1 MKGII
6 WLVGGSV
13 GGAVGWWIGAE
24 FGVMTGFILST
35 VGTGI
40 GVYFAGRLAAEYL
53 P

>member
-1 MKGII
+1 MKGIV
-6 WLVGGSV
+6 WLVGATV
-13 GGAVGWWIGAE
+13 GGAAGWWIGAR
-24 FGVMTGFILST
+24 FGFMTGFILST